1 MNLFRGAAVMAM
13 LVLFF
18 ACGDPKPPKNT
29 STAGN
34 TGSDGG
40 PTIYDNV
47 DPDPVDPEM
56 EVTDYTVR
64 DEPVI
69 YEADRLA
76 IDEVDRNATIKE
88 DLNWDP
94 IFFEFDKA
102 TLTEEAKASLQD
114 YSQILMRNRNL
125 IVLLEGHCDNR
136 GTEEYNMALGERRAQ
151 QVKRYLTE
159 LGVGSNQLRT
169 ISYGELRPLVADDNE
184 GAWARNRRVAFT
196 F

>member
-1 MNLFRGAAVMAM
+1 MKLERGAVVMAM
-13 LVLFF
+13 LIFLF
-18 ACGDPKPPKNT
+18 ACGDPKPPKNVS
-29 STAGN
+29 STAN
-34 TGSDGG
+34 NDNSG
-40 PTIYDNV
+40 PTIYDKV

-56 EVTDYTVR
+56 EVKDYTVT
-64 DEPVI
+64 DDPII

-76 IDEVDRNATIKE
+76 IEDPDQDQSINVDL
-88 DLNWDP
+88 DWDP

-102 TLTEEAKASLQD
+102 TLTEDAKNALQD
-114 YSQILMRNRNL
+114 YSKILLGNSSL

-151 QVKRYLTE
+151 QVKRYLSS

-169 ISYGELRPLVADDNE
+169 ISYGELRPINPDDNE
-184 GAWARNRRVAFT
+184 GAWANNRRVAFT